1 VVGGVL
7 LVGAAGYLGFVAF
20 VTSDGAGGSSVL
32 VLGALTGFAA
42 FFSPCSFPLLLTFLS
57 RRADESRGSAV
68 RSSLRVGLGAAL
80 MFALIGVATVIA
92 GASVG
97 ELLGFEETSG
107 RAFRLVLGGVLI
119 LLGLKQARLAN
130 IRMRWMDSFASVAG
144 RRFDPSRAS
153 TRAGGDVLYGFGY
166 LLAGFG

>member
-1 VVGGVL
+1 
-7 LVGAAGYLGFVAF
+7 
-20 VTSDGAGGSSVL
+20 
-32 VLGALTGFAA
+32 
-42 FFSPCSFPLLLTFLS
+42 
-57 RRADESRGSAV
+57 
-68 RSSLRVGLGAAL
+68 

-97 ELLGFEETSG
+97 ELLGFEEAPG

-130 IRMRWMDSFASVAG
+130 IRMRWMDSFASGAG